1 MAGSEHETSGSVR
14 ADEVLSL
21 RELQRRFGWREH
33 ALRQARMAGLRM
45 IPFGREKYVLGA
57 DLLAF
62 FATLA
67 EQQPNGRGEV

>member
-1 MAGSEHETSGSVR
+1 MPERESNGAVR
-14 ADEVLSL
+14 SDEVLSL

-33 ALRQARMAGLRM
+33 ALRQARLAGLRM

-57 DLLAF
+57 NLLAF

-67 EQQPNGRGEV
+67 EQQPNGRDEV